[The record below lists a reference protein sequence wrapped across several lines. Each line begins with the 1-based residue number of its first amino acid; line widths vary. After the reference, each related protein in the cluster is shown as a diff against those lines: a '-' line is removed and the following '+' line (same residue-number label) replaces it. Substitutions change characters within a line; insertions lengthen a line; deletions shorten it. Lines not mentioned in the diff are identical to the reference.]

1 MESLRETAPCI
12 LSSFYTLLPRAN
24 AEATAILNQYEKE
37 GEAYE
42 SILSANG
49 LNFSPEGFIS
59 YLGVRVI
66 SSAKNPVY
74 IGLQSPAKS
83 SYMTP

>member
-1 MESLRETAPCI
+1 MLSASLNKTF
-12 LSSFYTLLPRAN
+12 LSLSCRAD
-24 AEATAILNQYEKE
+24 AEASAIIAQYEKE

-42 SILSANG
+42 SVLSSNG
-49 LNFSPEGFIS
+49 LGFTPEGFIS

-74 IGLQSPAKS
+74 IALKSPAKS
-83 SYMTP
+83 SYVQP